1 MFMEYWVDLGINIWK
16 NGRKTH
22 ILGIFGG
29 LYRYTFG
36 HVLVQPSRTKPVPV
50 QVLNRCGTS
59 SRTEPVPVQVRA
71 VLVQVVLCFFVL
83 TSVCI
88 LAITCSFLIRIE

>member
-1 MFMEYWVDLGINIWK
+1 MYMEYWVVLGINIWK

-29 LYRYTFG
+29 
-36 HVLVQPSRTKPVPV
+36 PVPV
-50 QVLNRCGTS
+50 PNR
-59 SRTEPVPVQVRA
+59 PVR
-71 VLVQVVLCFFVL
+71 VQVVFCFSIL
-83 TSVCI
+83 TSVRI